1 MPYSSFPRFH
11 EVMAED
17 SGQSVLG
24 ALMDH
29 ILPLVPGLKTSLV
42 NGIRVLDCG
51 CGRGMALMLMARH
64 FPRSE
69 FVGYDLSREAIH
81 WARDEAARQGLHNVR
96 FEIRDLSNFDDTA
109 EPGAFDF
116 VTTFDAIHDQARP
129 DRMLAG
135 IHRSLKPDGLYL
147 AQDIAASS
155 NVADNVEHPLGPM
168 IYTISCM
175 HCMTVSLAQGGLG
188 VGAAWGEQMTMDFIR
203 EAGFGECVRHKLPHD
218 IQNYYYVCRP

>member
-1 MPYSSFPRFH
+1 
-11 EVMAED
+11 
-17 SGQSVLG
+17 
-24 ALMDH
+24 
-29 ILPLVPGLKTSLV
+29 
-42 NGIRVLDCG
+42 
-51 CGRGMALMLMARH
+51 
-64 FPRSE
+64 
-69 FVGYDLSREAIH
+69 
-81 WARDEAARQGLHNVR
+81 
-96 FEIRDLSNFDDTA
+96 
-109 EPGAFDF
+109 
-116 VTTFDAIHDQARP
+116 
-129 DRMLAG
+129 MLAG

-218 IQNYYYVCRP
+218 IQILLRLPPVVLPTRNPAPGSPGCGAAVRVR